1 MTIEEVKEK
10 KQQLKKDIVVLL
22 NTFTKETGLD
32 VTSISIEDVV
42 RRFGYDE
49 VEGYFVDVEVVV

>member
-1 MTIEEVKEK
+1 MTIEEGKEK

>member
-1 MTIEEVKEK
+1 MTIEEGKEK

-32 VTSISIEDVV
+32 VTSISIKDVV

-49 VEGYFVDVEVVV
+49 VDGYFVDVEVVV